1 MSECPVCGADV
12 ELASDAVV
20 GELLSCDDCGT
31 ELEILN
37 LEPVEIGE
45 APSAEEDW
53 GQ

>member
-12 ELASDAVV
+12 ELAGDEVV
-20 GELLSCDDCGT
+20 GELLSCEDCGL

-37 LEPVEIGE
+37 LSPVQIGE

>member
-1 MSECPVCGADV
+1 MPECPVCGAEV

-20 GELLSCDDCGT
+20 GELLSCDDCGM

-37 LEPVEIGE
+37 LKPIEIGE